1 MMVATAITGA
11 IVGVLASMFVFVG
24 HRAAQSMSQNGVLLQ
39 AQALSEEL
47 ERTVVNAQ
55 SCRVVAATSG
65 PALMCILPATGND
78 KDSDGLIDQA
88 LPMWI
93 TPSGHEGYGAGKRV
107 WIYANDNGGNLSMLS
122 ASSAKRL
129 WRAYR
134 NDSSTPTT
142 ADIDRAFST
151 YFDTGRSRWPL
162 IDDVTFSV
170 DANGIVTFTIKA
182 TKQHLK
188 EARLGTGASNTGST
202 LILTRKVFC
211 RNWRR

>member
-55 SCRVVAATSG
+55 GCQVINTTSG
-65 PALMCILPATGND
+65 PALRCILPATGKD
-78 KDSDGLIDQA
+78 RDSDGLVDNA
-88 LPMWI
+88 DPMWI
-93 TPSGHEGYGAGKRV
+93 TPSGHEGYGSGKRV
-107 WIYANDNGGNLSMLS
+107 WVYANDTGGNLGLPATST
-122 ASSAKRL
+122 AKRF

-142 ADIDRAFST
+142 ADIDHSFST
-151 YFDTGRSRWPL
+151 YYDTGKSRWPL

-170 DANGIVTFTIKA
+170 DGSGIVTFTITA

-188 EARLGTGASNTGST
+188 EARLGSGASNTGSK